1 MGYLRDL
8 RKSRKLTQV
17 ELAELLDTNR
27 YRVIELERS
36 NLLDI
41 LSYNELEELA
51 TLFDKDINQFINEY
65 REVTKYVFN

>member
-41 LSYNELEELA
+41 LSYNELDELA
-51 TLFDKDINQFINEY
+51 TLFDKDVNQFINEY

>member
-51 TLFDKDINQFINEY
+51 TLFDKDVNQFINEY